1 MFGTNENQR
10 KQNHAYKDDEEIVK
24 IEGGM
29 PRIISDDL
37 FFKCQKIKK
46 TKIKPRRH
54 SSHEYILTGKIF
66 CGKCGHSYCGSSAY
80 RNKNNN
86 MVYNYCCMNRKNKKG
101 CDNKAINA
109 DKLEYAVLEA
119 IRDTF
124 LNDDAIKLIANKM
137 DHYLKE
143 TVSTVDKDA
152 VSKLNRDLENIDT
165 KQERLI
171 DLYLDEKLSIESLNK
186 KSALLDQEKTII
198 KNKLNELSNIVKLDF
213 NIDEII
219 VFLNDMK
226 GKLNDTDSQTKR
238 TLIEAF
244 IYRISINEDD
254 VDIMLYLDNLIDKNC
269 DNIGGGE
276 GNRTPVQA

>member
-1 MFGTNENQR
+1 
-10 KQNHAYKDDEEIVK
+10 
-24 IEGGM
+24 
-29 PRIISDDL
+29 
-37 FFKCQKIKK
+37 
-46 TKIKPRRH
+46 
-54 SSHEYILTGKIF
+54 
-66 CGKCGHSYCGSSAY
+66 
-80 RNKNNN
+80 
-86 MVYNYCCMNRKNKKG
+86 MNRKNKKG

-276 GNRTPVQA
+276 GNRTHVQA

>member
-1 MFGTNENQR
+1 
-10 KQNHAYKDDEEIVK
+10 
-24 IEGGM
+24 
-29 PRIISDDL
+29 
-37 FFKCQKIKK
+37 
-46 TKIKPRRH
+46 
-54 SSHEYILTGKIF
+54 
-66 CGKCGHSYCGSSAY
+66 
-80 RNKNNN
+80 
-86 MVYNYCCMNRKNKKG
+86 MNRKNKKG
-101 CDNKAINA
+101 CNNKAINA
-109 DKLEYAVLEA
+109 DKLEYAVIEA

-124 LNDDAIKLIANKM
+124 LNDDAIKLIAEKM

-143 TVSTVDKDA
+143 TISTVDKET

-198 KNKLNELSNIVKLDF
+198 KNKLNELSSIVKFDLD
-213 NIDEII
+213 IDKII
-219 VFLNDMK
+219 IFLNDMK
-226 GKLNDTDSQTKR
+226 NKLNETDPQIKR

-254 VDIMLYLDNLIDKNC
+254 VDIILYLDNLIDKNC

>member
-1 MFGTNENQR
+1 
-10 KQNHAYKDDEEIVK
+10 
-24 IEGGM
+24 M
-29 PRIISDDL
+29 PRIIEDDL
-37 FFKCQKIKK
+37 FFKCQNIKAS
-46 TKIKPRRH
+46 KIKPRRH
-54 SSHEYILTGKIF
+54 SSHEYILTGKIN

-86 MVYNYCCMNRKNKKG
+86 MIYNYCCMNRKNKKG
-101 CDNKAINA
+101 CNNKAINA
-109 DKLEYAVLEA
+109 DKLEYAVIEA

-124 LNDDAIKLIANKM
+124 LNDDAIKLIAEKM

-143 TVSTVDKDA
+143 TISTVDKET

-198 KNKLNELSNIVKLDF
+198 KNKLNELSNIVKFDLD
-213 NIDEII
+213 IDKII
-219 VFLNDMK
+219 IFLNDMK
-226 GKLNDTDSQTKR
+226 NKLNETDPQIKR

-254 VDIMLYLDNLIDKNC
+254 VDIILYLDNLIDKNC

>member
-1 MFGTNENQR
+1 
-10 KQNHAYKDDEEIVK
+10 
-24 IEGGM
+24 
-29 PRIISDDL
+29 
-37 FFKCQKIKK
+37 
-46 TKIKPRRH
+46 
-54 SSHEYILTGKIF
+54 
-66 CGKCGHSYCGSSAY
+66 
-80 RNKNNN
+80 
-86 MVYNYCCMNRKNKKG
+86 MNRKNKKG